1 MKTDYPLVSVCTP
14 TYNRRPFIPIMFEC
28 FRNQDYPKNRIE
40 WIIVDDGSDKIEDLV
55 LTSDIQQIRYFKID
69 KKLSLGA
76 KRPNNIQITTPATI
90 NAAILIFFLFMF
102 LLLSK

>member
-55 LTSDIQQIRYFKID
+55 LTSDIQQIRY
-69 KKLSLGA
+69 
-76 KRPNNIQITTPATI
+76 
-90 NAAILIFFLFMF
+90 
-102 LLLSK
+102 